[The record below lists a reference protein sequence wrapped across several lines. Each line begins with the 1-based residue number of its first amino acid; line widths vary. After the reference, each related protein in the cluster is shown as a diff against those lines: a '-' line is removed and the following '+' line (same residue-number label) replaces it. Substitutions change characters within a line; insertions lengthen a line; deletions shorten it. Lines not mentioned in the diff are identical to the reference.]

1 MEQFVTIIVS
11 LFPDAIFY
19 ILTAIVLVVG
29 IIKCSMPVARNAAVL
44 RRAADLLKEGA
55 KAKLARPVW
64 SDAFF
69 LGKRLQSVWKGFL
82 HSADLSLSRGIACD
96 VADFIHE
103 DSIITEPGKASLADV
118 IPGICTSLGILG
130 TFVGL
135 SIGLN
140 GMDIME
146 MDSYIQL
153 TNGIALAFNTSIVG
167 LLASLFFNIYNRHIN
182 GRARIAISRFN
193 NAFYTYAMAQPAETG
208 TQIAAYGREQADAI
222 QQFTQDMSTR
232 VATEVRQAMN
242 DSLEPMQHTL
252 NDFMNATTRAQIDG
266 LDYIIARFVDRMNNT
281 LDGQLQR
288 LRETLTLTVDSQKK
302 SQMDLINTVSA
313 MDGLMQSIT
322 HIQGVSEEVI
332 TKFAGYLQQ
341 MDKAYKE
348 VNTTHGDTTL
358 LLDEIS
364 QASLRQARYLSAL
377 QDYQTKLQS
386 TFQDYTVWTDQ
397 YVSCL
402 DERTSAQ
409 TEALDHVAIE
419 MRESSDLLRSSYK
432 SFVESIEIGL
442 ANALGLFDDNMQ
454 TLTRQVHNMLSEV
467 QKTVL
472 SLDATLAKQSARADM
487 GDQPGAKHM
496 NASESVREVS

>member
-1 MEQFVTIIVS
+1 MEQFVTMVVD

-19 ILTAIVLVVG
+19 ILTAVVLAIG
-29 IIKCSMPVARNAAVL
+29 FFKCCIPVARNTAAL
-44 RRAADLLKEGA
+44 RRSSDLLKEGA
-55 KAKLARPVW
+55 KAKLSRPVW
-64 SDAFF
+64 SDAYF
-69 LGKRLQSVWKGFL
+69 LGKRLQPVWRTFL
-82 HSADLSLSRGIACD
+82 HSVDLSVTRGMACD
-96 VADFIHE
+96 VADYIHE
-103 DSIITEPGKASLADV
+103 DSIITDPGKSSIADI

-140 GMDIME
+140 GMDIMV

-167 LLASLFFNIYNRHIN
+167 LIGSLAFNIYNRHIT
-182 GRARIAISRFN
+182 GRARNAIVRFQ
-193 NAFYTYAMAQPAETG
+193 NAFYTYAMPQPAEIT
-208 TQIAAYGREQADAI
+208 TQIAAYTREQADKI
-222 QQFTQDMSTR
+222 ENFSQDMSVR
-232 VATEVRQAMN
+232 VAAEVHQAMSA
-242 DSLEPMQHTL
+242 SLDPIQQTL
-252 NDFMNATTRAQIDG
+252 KDFMNAATRAQIDG
-266 LDYIIARFVDRMNNT
+266 LDFIVARFVDRMNNT

-288 LRETLTLTVDSQKK
+288 LRETLTLTVDGQKK
-302 SQMDLINTVSA
+302 SQMDMINTVGA

-322 HIQGVSEEVI
+322 NIQSVSEEVI
-332 TKFAGYLQQ
+332 TKFATYLQQ

-348 VNTTHGDTTL
+348 VSTTHSDTTM

-397 YVSCL
+397 YVNCL
-402 DERTSAQ
+402 DERTMAQ
-409 TEALDHVAIE
+409 TDALDHVAIE

-454 TLTRQVHNMLSEV
+454 TLTKQVHNMLSEI
-467 QKTVL
+467 QKTIV
-472 SLDATLAKQSARADM
+472 SLDASLERHIPNDATSKPA
-487 GDQPGAKHM
+487 G
-496 NASESVREVS
+496 NNESVREVS